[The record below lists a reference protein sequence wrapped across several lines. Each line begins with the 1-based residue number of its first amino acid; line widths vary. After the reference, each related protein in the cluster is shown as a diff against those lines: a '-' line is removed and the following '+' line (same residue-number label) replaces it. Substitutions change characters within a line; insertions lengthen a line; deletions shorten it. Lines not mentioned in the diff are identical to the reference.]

1 MDELGRI
8 MLRLAA
14 IFAVWGAASEFFGPF
29 SSSTVALA
37 QPTRIEL
44 SAEVAVD
51 EADAVARGQLERVK
65 RLIADSQWDESIESL
80 RQVSDQ
86 RGDRV
91 IAVAPGYYVR
101 IRDYCHRRFGSMPA
115 DALKIYRDQVD
126 GQAKQWFDEG
136 SKNRDEGLLRR
147 IVDQFYCSTYGD
159 DALWL
164 LGEMALERGDYGA
177 ARGYWEQLI
186 ETPPATIADEA
197 FQALAQDA
205 TLSKED
211 RTLIERYYRRR
222 DERKYYELHVT
233 RVVDPD
239 LMRVAAMLRVRGI
252 VGPRLAYPAAE
263 QPPADVFARLILA
276 SILEGS
282 TAWAEAGLRDLAI
295 VYPEAKGR
303 LGGRETNFVEGLTT
317 LLAASREWPR
327 EDRAGDWRTFGGNPA
342 RNRTAIAKLD
352 VGRVRWRRPL
362 AQIVVS
368 PGDEPT
374 RRTAEDRRAALSYHP
389 IVVGDKVFVATP
401 WQILGYDLKTG
412 KPAWGSDYAIYRP
425 ENLSMD
431 SGITSSSTVGV
442 PRFTLTAHR
451 DRLYAR
457 MGTSVTSPA
466 TDGQSRSAGNVLVCL
481 DLAQEGSSVWKIET
495 NDDRWSFEGAP
506 LADDDRVYVAMRK
519 GGVRPQAH
527 VACFDAESKAMLWRR
542 LICSAETPAQGQ
554 RDEITNNLLT
564 LVGDAVFYNTNLGA
578 VAALS
583 KHDGEVR
590 WVTLYPRAVG
600 NDPNRS
606 TSHFHRDLTPCV
618 YDRGTLFVAPS
629 DSRHI
634 LAIDAT
640 SGLLR
645 WETTLAEDVVHLLGT
660 GGDCLFATGDHLWR
674 IRSHSGK
681 IAQKWP
687 DIDPKGYGRG
697 TLMNGQAIWPTH
709 RTLEVFSFDSLER
722 VRSID
727 LSVRRQ
733 SDEDH
738 RPPGGNVVPAGDV
751 LLIAG
756 TDELVAYDRHSGV
769 RTTEEATPPD
779 PNPADPDARPPMTF
793 KRVLE

>member
-8 MLRLAA
+8 VLRLAA
-14 IFAVWGAASEFFGPF
+14 ILAVGGAASEFFGL
-29 SSSTVALA
+29 SSSPNIARAQVA
-37 QPTRIEL
+37 RFEL
-44 SAEVAVD
+44 SAEVALD
-51 EADAVARGQLERVK
+51 EADAVARGQLQRVK
-65 RLIADSQWDESIESL
+65 RLIADRQWDESIESL

-91 IAVAPGYYVR
+91 IAVSPGYYVR
-101 IRDYCHRRFGSMPA
+101 IRDYCHRRFASMPLE
-115 DALKIYRDQVD
+115 ALKTYRDQVD
-126 GQAKQWFDEG
+126 GQAKLWFEEG
-136 SKNRDEGLLRR
+136 SKNRDERLLRR
-147 IVDQFYCSTYGD
+147 IVDQFYCSSYGD

-197 FQALAQDA
+197 FQELAQDA
-205 TLSKED
+205 TLTKDD
-211 RTLIERYYRRR
+211 RALIERYYRKR
-222 DERKYYELHVT
+222 DERKQYELHVT

-282 TAWAEAGLRDLAI
+282 TTWAQAGLRDLAL
-295 VYPEAKGR
+295 VYPDAKGR
-303 LGGRETNFVEGLTT
+303 LAGRETNFVAGLTA
-317 LLAASREWPR
+317 LLAASDQWPR
-327 EDRAGDWRTFGGNPA
+327 EDRTNDWRTFGGNPA

-352 VGRVRWRRPL
+352 IGRVRWRRPL
-362 AQIVVS
+362 PQIAIS

-389 IVVGDKVFVATP
+389 IVVGEKVFVATP
-401 WQILGYDLKTG
+401 WQILGFDLKTG
-412 KPAWGSDYAIYRP
+412 KPAWGHDYAIYRP
-425 ENLSMD
+425 DNPTMEA
-431 SGITSSSTVGV
+431 GPTSSAVGV

-457 MGTSVTSPA
+457 MGSSVTSA
-466 TDGQSRSAGNVLVCL
+466 AADGQSRAPNNALVCL
-481 DLAQEGSSVWKIET
+481 DLAQEGYCLWTIPTTDE
-495 NDDRWSFEGAP
+495 RWSFEGAP
-506 LADDDRVYVAMRK
+506 LADDDRLYVAMRK

-527 VACFDAESKAMLWRR
+527 VACFDAESRTMLWRR
-542 LICSAETPAQGQ
+542 LISSAETPAQGQ

-564 LVGDAVFYNTNLGA
+564 LVGDTVYYNTNLGA

-590 WVTLYPRAVG
+590 WVVLYPRAVD

-606 TSHFHRDLTPCV
+606 MSHFHRDLTPCV

-629 DSRHI
+629 DSRYI

-640 SGLLR
+640 TGLLR
-645 WETTLAEDVVHLLGT
+645 WETTLADNVVHLLGT
-660 GGDCLFATGDHLWR
+660 GGDTLFATGDHLWR
-674 IRSHSGK
+674 IRTQSGK
-681 IAQKWP
+681 IAQEWP

-697 TLMNGQAIWPTH
+697 ALMNGQAIWPTH
-709 RTLEVFSFDSLER
+709 KTLEVFSFDALER

-733 SDEDH
+733 SDEDL
-738 RPPGGNVVPAGDV
+738 RPPGGNVVPAGDA
-751 LLIAG
+751 LLVAG
-756 TDELVAYDRHSGV
+756 TDELVAYDRHSGA
-769 RTTEEATPPD
+769 RKTEEAAVPET
-779 PNPADPDARPPMTF
+779 NPADPDARPPMTF

>member
-1 MDELGRI
+1 MNELGRI
-8 MLRLAA
+8 VLRLAA
-14 IFAVWGAASEFFGPF
+14 ILAVGGAASEFFGPF
-29 SSSTVALA
+29 SWSTVAFA
-37 QPTRIEL
+37 QVARFEL
-44 SAEVAVD
+44 SADVALD
-51 EADAVARGQLERVK
+51 EADAVARGQLQRVK
-65 RLIADSQWDESIESL
+65 RLIADRQWDESIESL

-91 IAVAPGYYVR
+91 IAVVPGYYVR
-101 IRDYCHRRFGSMPA
+101 IRDYCHRRFASMPPE
-115 DALKIYRDQVD
+115 ALKTYRDQVD

-136 SKNRDEGLLRR
+136 AKNRDERLLRR
-147 IVDQFYCSTYGD
+147 IVDQFYCSSYGD

-164 LGEMALERGDYGA
+164 LGELALERGDYGA

-186 ETPPATIADEA
+186 ETPPAVITDEA
-197 FQALAQDA
+197 FQELAQDA

-211 RTLIERYYRRR
+211 RALIERYYRRFESLKR
-222 DERKYYELHVT
+222 YELFT
-233 RVVDPD
+233 QGVVDPD
-239 LMRVAAMLRVRGI
+239 LGRVAALLRVRGI
-252 VGPRLAYPAAE
+252 VGPRLAYPSAE
-263 QPPADVFARLILA
+263 QPPADVFARLILT

-282 TAWAEAGLRDLAI
+282 TSWAEAGLRDLAKI
-295 VYPEAKGR
+295 YPDAKGR
-303 LGGRETNFVEGLTT
+303 LAGRETNFVAGLTS
-317 LLAASREWPR
+317 LLAANEEWPR
-327 EDRAGDWRTFGGNPA
+327 EDRTSDWRTFGGNSA
-342 RNRTAIAKLD
+342 RNRTAITKLD

-362 AQIVVS
+362 PQITVS
-368 PGDEPT
+368 PSDEPT

-401 WQILGYDLKTG
+401 WQILGYELKTG
-412 KPAWGSDYAIYRP
+412 KPAWGNDYAIYRP
-425 ENLSMD
+425 DNPATEA
-431 SGITSSSTVGV
+431 GVTSSAVGV

-457 MGTSVTSPA
+457 MGSSVTSTA
-466 TDGQSRSAGNVLVCL
+466 ADAQSRPTSNSLVCL
-481 DLAQEGSSVWKIET
+481 DLAQEGYCLWSIPL
-495 NDDRWSFEGAP
+495 NDERWSFEGAP
-506 LADDDRVYVAMRK
+506 LVDDDRVYVAMRK

-527 VACFDAESKAMLWRR
+527 VACFDAESRTMLWRR

-600 NDPNRS
+600 NDPNQS
-606 TSHFHRDLTPCV
+606 TSHFYRDLTPCV
-618 YDRGTLFVAPS
+618 YDRGTIFVAPS

-634 LAIDAT
+634 IAIDAT

-645 WETTLAEDVVHLLGT
+645 WETDVAKNVVHLLGT
-660 GGDCLFATGDHLWR
+660 GGDYLFATGDHMWR
-674 IRSHSGK
+674 IRTQSGK
-681 IAQKWP
+681 VAQEWP

-697 TLMNGQAIWPTH
+697 ALMGGQAIWPTH
-709 RTLEVFSFDSLER
+709 KTLEVFSFEELNR
-722 VRSID
+722 IRSID

-738 RPPGGNVVPAGDV
+738 RPPGGNLIPAGDV
-751 LLIAG
+751 LLVAG
-756 TDELVAYDRHSGV
+756 TDELIAYDRHSGA
-769 RTTEEATPPD
+769 RTTEETTAPET
-779 PNPADPDARPPMTF
+779 NPADPDARPPTTF